1 MREDD
6 DVVTPRTRLTDAAL
20 EAEYATGDRERN
32 QGQARR
38 NIVLRLAIIT
48 AGTVI
53 TLAGLAALVLP
64 GPGLVLILVGLG
76 ILAQEVPW
84 AERLLAYA
92 RRKAKVD
99 KVKAQPRWVKA
110 VLWVFTALGIAA
122 GAAFSVAT
130 MSD

>member
-1 MREDD
+1 MTDD
-6 DVVTPRTRLTDAAL
+6 DVETPRTRLTDAAF
-20 EAEYATGDRERN
+20 EAEYATGDHERDAAS
-32 QGQARR
+32 ARR
-38 NIVLRLAIIT
+38 NIIVRLAIIT

-53 TLAGLAALVLP
+53 TVAGLAALVLP

-99 KVKAQPRWVKA
+99 KVKTQPRWVKA
-110 VLWVFTALGIAA
+110 ILWVFTVLGIAA
-122 GAAFSVAT
+122 GAAFSVVT
-130 MSD
+130 LD